1 MRFTRRT
8 ALAVFLALALSA
20 AVPAGAEMIFDGY
33 VTGGETISVLA
44 PFGGIVDDVTITA
57 GDRVALGDA
66 IATIQTIK
74 VYASVDGTVSGVF
87 GAEGDQ
93 TDGITERYGAVLYI
107 GPVNKYTVTASTEK
121 AYDRSENKFIH
132 IGEKVYLKCTADGTH
147 QGTGIVTGIADDG
160 KYTIEVN
167 AGEFMLEETV
177 NVFRK
182 SDYSAASRIGRGNV
196 AATKAVAV
204 KGTGSILRMHVK
216 NGDPVERGQL
226 LFETVDGTLDG
237 LYAPGAEIP
246 ATANGIVATLDAGA
260 GAAVSK
266 GGKIATIY
274 PDDSLQ
280 VEIPVAESDL
290 GSIYVGMPVVI
301 EFSWDVEL
309 QTRFDGTVTRISYL
323 NTAAEGAA
331 EPSYTAC
338 VAFTPD
344 EHVRLGMTVL
354 VYAQEAGDAQA
365 DATAAPDEN

>member
-1 MRFTRRT
+1 MRKARRAYL
-8 ALAVFLALALSA
+8 ALFLAAALLA

-33 VTGGETISVLA
+33 VTGSETISVLA
-44 PFGGIVDDVTITA
+44 PFGGIVDDVMIQA
-57 GDRVALGDA
+57 GDRVALGEA
-66 IATIQTIK
+66 IATIQTTK
-74 VYASVDGTVSGVF
+74 VYAAVEGTVSGVF
-87 GAEGDQ
+87 GEEGDQ

-107 GPVNKYTVTASTEK
+107 EPVNKYTITASTEK
-121 AYDRSENKFIH
+121 AYDVSENKFIH
-132 IGEKVYLKCTADGTH
+132 IGEKVFLKCTADGTH

-182 SDYSAASRIGRGNV
+182 SDYAAASRIGRGTV
-196 AATKAVAV
+196 AATKPVAV
-204 KGTGSILRMHVK
+204 KGTGSILKLHVGS
-216 NGDPVERGQL
+216 GDAVERGQL

-237 LYAPGAEIP
+237 LYSPGAEIP
-246 ATANGIVATLDAGA
+246 ATASGIVASVDAGA
-260 GAAVSK
+260 GASVEK

-280 VEIPVAESDL
+280 VEIPVVESDL

-323 NTAAEGAA
+323 NTAAEGST

-354 VYAQEAGDAQA
+354 VYAQEEQDAQ
-365 DATAAPDEN
+365 PDETAVPEGN

>member
-1 MRFTRRT
+1 MGRIRRT
-8 ALAVFLALALSA
+8 CLAVVLAVSLLA

-33 VTGGETISVLA
+33 VTGSETIPVLA
-44 PFGGIVDDVTITA
+44 PFGGIVDEVAIEA
-57 GDRVALGDA
+57 GDRVALGDI
-66 IATIQTIK
+66 IATIETTK
-74 VYASVDGTVSGVF
+74 VYASVEGTVSGVF
-87 GAEGDQ
+87 GEEGDQ

-107 GPVNKYTVTASTEK
+107 EPVEKYTITASTEK

-147 QGTGIVTGIADDG
+147 QGTGLVTGFTDDG

-177 NVFRK
+177 NIFRK
-182 SDYSAASRIGRGNV
+182 ADYSAASRIGRGTV
-196 AATKAVAV
+196 AATKPVAV
-204 KGTGSILRMHVK
+204 KGTGSILKLHVK
-216 NGDPVERGQL
+216 NGDQVERGQL

-237 LYAPGAEIP
+237 LFAPGAEIP
-246 ATANGIVATLDAGA
+246 ATASGIVATLDAGA
-260 GAAVSK
+260 GASVEK
-266 GGKIATIY
+266 GGKVATIY

-301 EFSWDVEL
+301 EFSWDLEL

-323 NTAAEGAA
+323 NTAAEGST
-331 EPSYTAC
+331 EPSYIAC
-338 VAFTPD
+338 VSFTPD

-354 VYAQEAGDAQA
+354 VYAQEAQQTA
-365 DATAAPDEN
+365 DATPAPTGN